1 MRGSAGQGAARGG
14 VGAGEGGGGGGEGE
28 GEEDL
33 FVCTFGWEKGEGERC
48 KTIDV
53 GLIRWLGHSH
63 NLAAMAVA
71 RLVSPA
77 ISSLDTLSEFKVETR
92 RVADVVGC
100 DCCER

>member
-1 MRGSAGQGAARGG
+1 MWGSTGKRAARGG
-14 VGAGEGGGGGGEGE
+14 VGAGEGGGGRGEGE

-33 FVCTFGWEKGEGERC
+33 FVCAFGCGRAKERGC
-48 KTIDV
+48 KTMHV
-53 GLIRWLGHSH
+53 EQVRGLGRSH